1 MQCQPACLMSHD
13 LHDKHAAVRERRG
26 MDGIDDFHGDVHGR
40 LEAERHLRA
49 PEVVVDGLRQRH
61 NGNAVLR
68 KQVCRLVRAVAAK
81 DDQAV
86 KAGTAAG
93 IEHFLE
99 LCRLILFCLL
109 HGLERLARRSEDRSA
124 AREDIGK
131 ILRLHGVIVALDEA
145 AVAVADA
152 IDGHGGP
159 EFLIQRLCHA
169 SQGRIQ
175 ALAVAAGCQHSD
187 FHGFVPPVILQLVKK
202 VPFGFFA
209 KLLPE
214 LQNRILYY
222 YFAILPLRRVMERE
236 RTP

>member
-1 MQCQPACLMSHD
+1 M
-13 LHDKHAAVRERRG
+13 
-26 MDGIDDFHGDVHGR
+26 
-40 LEAERHLRA
+40 
-49 PEVVVDGLRQRH
+49 
-61 NGNAVLR
+61 
-68 KQVCRLVRAVAAK
+68 RAVSAE

-86 KAGTAAG
+86 KAGAAAG

-99 LCRLILFCLL
+99 LCCLVLLCLL
-109 HGLERLARRSEDRSA
+109 HGLERLARGSEDRSA

-175 ALAVAAGCQHSD
+175 ALAVAAGCQHTD
-187 FHGFVPPVILQLVKK
+187 FHGFVPPV
-202 VPFGFFA
+202 
-209 KLLPE
+209 
-214 LQNRILYY
+214 
-222 YFAILPLRRVMERE
+222 ILPLRRVMERE

>member
-1 MQCQPACLMSHD
+1 
-13 LHDKHAAVRERRG
+13 
-26 MDGIDDFHGDVHGR
+26 MDGIDDLHGDVHGR

-99 LCRLILFCLL
+99 LRRLVLLCLL
-109 HGLERLARRSEDRSA
+109 HGLERLARRAEDRA
-124 AREDIGK
+124 AIINVFYTKGDVPRHDPRRGRHQDVE
-131 ILRLHGVIVALDEA
+131 
-145 AVAVADA
+145 VADA

-159 EFLIQRLCHA
+159 EFLIQRLCHT

-175 ALAVAAGCQHSD
+175 ALTVAAGCQHTD

-202 VPFGFFA
+202 VPLGYFA
-209 KLLPE
+209 KLIPE
-214 LQNRILYY
+214 LQNKFL
-222 YFAILPLRRVMERE
+222 
-236 RTP
+236 